1 MLETLCLKDKYWRK
15 IAYNICKDKMM
26 ADDLVSEMYLK
37 LANCKKDINDFY
49 VIVTIKNL
57 FLSEIKAKKTV
68 SIDNFYNFTT
78 PETFEPDDN
87 EQEIIKNIYWVA
99 KDYIELNE
107 TMSIRKIG
115 KLLNTDYN
123 FIHKIITNEKKK
135 WQDQKKAE
143 V

>member
-57 FLSEIKAKKTV
+57 FLTEIKNKKTV

-87 EQEIIKNIYWVA
+87 EQEIIENIYWVA

-107 TMSIRKIG
+107 TMSLRKIG

>member
-57 FLSEIKAKKTV
+57 FLSEIKNKKTV

-87 EQEIIKNIYWVA
+87 EQEIIENIYWVA
-99 KDYIELNE
+99 KDYIELNQ

-123 FIHKIITNEKKK
+123 YIHKIITNEKKK
-135 WQDQKKAE
+135 WQDK
-143 V
+143 

>member
-1 MLETLCLKDKYWRK
+1 MIIECQKMITQKK
-15 IAYNICKDKMM
+15 IKPQRTKSI
-26 ADDLVSEMYLK
+26 
-37 LANCKKDINDFY
+37 
-49 VIVTIKNL
+49 T
-57 FLSEIKAKKTV
+57 EIKAKKTV

>member
-57 FLSEIKAKKTV
+57 FLSEIKNKKTV

-87 EQEIIKNIYWVA
+87 EQEIIENIYWVA

-107 TMSIRKIG
+107 TMSLRKIG

-123 FIHKIITNEKKK
+123 YIHKIITNEKKK

>member
-49 VIVTIKNL
+49 VIVTIKNI
-57 FLSEIKAKKTV
+57 FLSEIKNKKTV

-87 EQEIIKNIYWVA
+87 EQEIIENIYWVA

-107 TMSIRKIG
+107 TMSLRKIG

-123 FIHKIITNEKKK
+123 YIHKIITNEKKK
-135 WQDQKKAE
+135 WADRKKAE